1 MALPS
6 FSEPSSSDSGECI
19 LYGESTN
26 VPYYGDTTRDGGFSR
41 RHLWVAQDCMDCD
54 RTNAYG

>member
-6 FSEPSSSDSGECI
+6 FSQPSSSANGECI

-26 VPYYGDTTRDGGFSR
+26 VPYYGDTTRDSGFSR
-41 RHLWVAQDCMDCD
+41 RHLWVAKDCEDCD
-54 RTNAYG
+54 K